1 MRRTT
6 RPHRY
11 CSIFQEMYPRHVE
24 RCCEKDTHKSHMS
37 VDDSWVLDNNRRE
50 VEKEITQ
57 KIGGRGTVVRWY
69 EAAGLEIEPELRQ
82 IRRMGV
88 VGVDGILQTC
98 CRVSLF
104 QADRGGG
111 GAEWRWPSRQA
122 KEEMVDAA

>member
-1 MRRTT
+1 M
-6 RPHRY
+6 
-11 CSIFQEMYPRHVE
+11 E

-88 VGVDGILQTC
+88 VGVDGVHLSMEYCKRAAVYLCSRLTEEEVVLSGDGPPDK
-98 CRVSLF
+98 R
-104 QADRGGG
+104 RR
-111 GAEWRWPSRQA
+111 RW
-122 KEEMVDAA
+122 